1 MSADF
6 FDYHLPPEFIAQA
19 PLAERDQS
27 RLLVVRRAT
36 QSIEHRI
43 FLELPE
49 LLNAGDLLVL
59 NDTRVVPARL
69 VGKRARTGG
78 RWEGLFLRELPN
90 RTWEILS
97 KSRGKLTQ
105 GEEIQIE
112 PGPLRLRLLE
122 KTSDGHWR
130 VQPIIEPRTIVSG
143 LQGGD
148 EVGTWQ
154 LLQRYGQVPLPPYIR
169 KGQAGPDDRERYQ
182 TVYARQAGAVAAP
195 TAGFHFTPRVFE
207 RLRERGIDWTFL
219 TLHVGLGTFQ
229 PIQGDDITKHVMHRE
244 WGELSAEAAQAINA
258 CKSRGSKVVAV
269 GTTSARV
276 LETVAVRGARGG
288 VGEGA
293 SGRQGDKETRRQ
305 GENRDLAVSVSPC
318 LPVSLSSGSS
328 PPLSIEAWQGETD
341 LYIYPP
347 FQFRAVDH
355 LITNFHLPRTTLL
368 LLVSAFAGTD
378 LIRRAYQAAIDERYR
393 FFSYGDAMLIL

>member
-6 FDYHLPPEFIAQA
+6 FDYHLPPELIAQA

-27 RLLVVRRAT
+27 RLLVVRRST
-36 QSIEHRI
+36 RSFEHRI
-43 FLELPE
+43 FAELPE
-49 LLNAGDLLVL
+49 LLNPGDLLVL

-69 VGKRARTGG
+69 VGRRARTGG

-97 KSRGKLTQ
+97 KSRGKLTP
-105 GEEIQIE
+105 GEEIQVE

-122 KTSDGHWR
+122 KIPEGHWL
-130 VQPIIEPRTIVSG
+130 VQPESGGESLSSGGRGSRRPIGEDESEPSAF
-143 LQGGD
+143 
-148 EVGTWQ
+148 Q
-154 LLQRYGQVPLPPYIR
+154 LLERFGQVPLPPYIR
-169 KGQAGPDDRERYQ
+169 KGQARPDDRERYQ
-182 TVYARQAGAVAAP
+182 TIYARQAGAVAAP

-207 RLRERGIDWTFL
+207 RLRERGIDSTLL

-244 WGELSAEAAQAINA
+244 WGELSAEAAEAINA
-258 CKSRGSKVVAV
+258 CKSRGGKVVAV

-276 LETVAVRGARGG
+276 LETVATTDV
-288 VGEGA
+288 
-293 SGRQGDKETRRQ
+293 
-305 GENRDLAVSVSPC
+305 
-318 LPVSLSSGSS
+318 
-328 PPLSIEAWQGETD
+328 IHAWKGETD
-341 LYIYPP
+341 LFIYPP
-347 FQFRAVDH
+347 FQFRAVDA

-368 LLVSAFAGTD
+368 LLVSAFGGTD
-378 LIRRAYQAAIDERYR
+378 LMKSAYQAAIDERYR